1 MPSEVIAVVNA
12 RNAYRMAQ
20 LQLKFLRKQTTL
32 SEGYLDFY
40 LEQRRFYREIF
51 RVQTEEAV
59 RLLAQDPVFT
69 PDYFANYAYARRLGL
84 NIVHIKYK
92 ILNFGTSDGERNSY
106 YDRLTHRYGL
116 ARPYNTEI
124 LNYRDMAIG
133 LMHADLQ
140 MHLFRY
146 EEYKENIW
154 QQRRFDRFNVVAEY
168 SNKNAVAVAQDGA
181 ASFGFLSSALAAKG
195 DLYGNMANDL
205 FASAGHAFQAGR
217 NKVKTSFG
225 IPTSPT
231 TGSNPAPI
239 IGGKGSAVNYS
250 DNMVRQI
257 TAPVASTAQG
267 RFYK

>member
-1 MPSEVIAVVNA
+1 MPSEAIAVANA
-12 RNAYRMAQ
+12 LNAYRMAL
-20 LQLKFLRKQTTL
+20 LQLKFLRRQTTL

-40 LEQRRFYREIF
+40 VVQRRFYREAF
-51 RVQTEEAV
+51 RAQTEEAV

-92 ILNFGTSDGERNSY
+92 ILNFGRSDAERDSY

-116 ARPYNTEI
+116 VRPYNTEI

-133 LMHADLQ
+133 VMHADLQ

-154 QQRRFDRFNVVAEY
+154 RQRRFDRFNTVAEY

-181 ASFGFLSSALAAKG
+181 ASFGFLSNALSAKA
-195 DLYGNMANDL
+195 DYYGNAANDL
-205 FASAGHAFQAGR
+205 FASAGHAFQTGR

-231 TGSNPAPI
+231 VPNSPAP
-239 IGGKGSAVNYS
+239 IGGKGSAVNYAN
-250 DNMVRQI
+250 NMVNQI
-257 TAPVASTAQG
+257 TSPTANTPMG
-267 RFYK
+267 RMYK

>member
-12 RNAYRMAQ
+12 RNAYAMAK

-32 SEGYLDFY
+32 SEGYLDFF
-40 LEQRRFYREIF
+40 LEQRRFYRETF

-92 ILNFGTSDGERNSY
+92 ILNFGASDGERDSY

-116 ARPYNTEI
+116 VRPYNTEI
-124 LNYRDMAIG
+124 LNYRDMAVGI
-133 LMHADLQ
+133 MHADLQ

-154 QQRRFDRFNVVAEY
+154 RQRRFDRLNTVAEY
-168 SNKNAVAVAQDGA
+168 SNKSAVAIAQDGA
-181 ASFGFLSSALAAKG
+181 ASFGFLSGALAAKA
-195 DLYGNMANDL
+195 DYYGNAANDL

-231 TGSNPAPI
+231 TPANPAP
-239 IGGKGSAVNYS
+239 IGGKGSAVNYAN
-250 DNMVRQI
+250 NMTGQI
-257 TAPVASTAQG
+257 MSPVANTPQG